1 MVAAGRQQQRAARS
15 DAEEPPLGIERI
27 EQRVQ
32 VVLVGP
38 APVEEDERALG
49 LAGGGADPGFELL
62 GQLLAAQ
69 ASRGFGSG
77 VRAGSTWSRSCS

>member
-1 MVAAGRQQQRAARS
+1 MVAAGRELERPARG
-15 DAEEPPLGIERI
+15 DAEEPPLGIERV

-49 LAGGGADPGFELL
+49 LAGGGANPGFELL

-69 ASRGFGSG
+69 AARGFGSG

>member
-1 MVAAGRQQQRAARS
+1 MVAAGRQLERPARS
-15 DAEEPPLGIERI
+15 DAEEPPLRVERV

-38 APVEEDERALG
+38 APVEEDERALR
-49 LAGGGADPGFELL
+49 LAGGGPDPGFQQLA
-62 GQLLAAQ
+62 QLLAAQ

-77 VRAGSTWSRSCS
+77 VRAGSTWSRSFS

>member
-1 MVAAGRQQQRAARS
+1 VLAAGRQLERRPRS
-15 DAEEPPLGIERI
+15 GAEEPPLGIERV

-38 APVEEDERALG
+38 APVEEDERAVG
-49 LAGGGADPGFELL
+49 LAGSGADPRFEQL

>member
-1 MVAAGRQQQRAARS
+1 MVAAGRQQQRAARC
-15 DAEEPPLGIERI
+15 DAEEPPLGVERI

-32 VVLVGP
+32 VVLVRP
-38 APVEEDERALG
+38 AAVKEDERPLG
-49 LAGGGADPGFELL
+49 LAGSGADPGFEQL

-69 ASRGFGSG
+69 ARVGFGSG

>member
-1 MVAAGRQQQRAARS
+1 MRAAGRQLERPPGS
-15 DAEEPPLGIERI
+15 GAEQPPLGIERV

-38 APVEEDERALG
+38 APVEEDERAVG
-49 LAGGGADPGFELL
+49 LAGGGADPRFEQL